1 MKPPFVTTGSDNH
14 VADHNHL
21 ITQVDRLWRAVEI
34 LGLII
39 VLVTIAMVLVFA

>member
-21 ITQVDRLWRAVEI
+21 
-34 LGLII
+34 
-39 VLVTIAMVLVFA
+39 VTIAMVLVFA